1 MFRQSHSQKYFCR
14 QEKDSDMKKVIAF
27 GDSVLKGVIIDK
39 DRSASTNVR
48 YMYLD
53 DNFTSQCGKRL
64 GMDITNYGKF
74 GSTIETGQKILER
87 HIAAVSKSDY
97 TFLEY
102 GGNDSDHN
110 WEEIAESPGA
120 IHKPRTD
127 LMTFSLKYK
136 EIIDEVRR
144 FGSTPLMLSLTPLD
158 SERYF
163 NHFTRCMDAGQK
175 SAVRS
180 WLGGSLDTISS
191 WHEMYN
197 LQVFKLAIAMKVP
210 VIDITTAFL
219 AKKDYRDYLCEDGI
233 HPNED
238 GHRLIA
244 DAICDHLTTVKPER
258 RRLLFSI

>member
-1 MFRQSHSQKYFCR
+1 
-14 QEKDSDMKKVIAF
+14 MKKVIAF
-27 GDSVLKGVIIDK
+27 GDSVLRGVVIDQE
-39 DRSASTNVR
+39 RSMDDNVR
-48 YMYLD
+48 YMFLD

-64 GMDITNYGKF
+64 GMDIANYGKF
-74 GSTIETGQKILER
+74 GSTVETGQKILER
-87 HIAAVSKSDY
+87 HIDAISKSDY

-102 GGNDSDHN
+102 GGNDCDYN
-110 WEEIAESPGA
+110 WEEIAASPDTP
-120 IHKPRTD
+120 HKPRTD

-136 EIIDEVRR
+136 DMIDEVRR
-144 FGSTPLMLSLTPLD
+144 FGSLPVMLSLTPLD

-163 NHFTRCMDAGQK
+163 RHFTRSMDTQQK
-175 SAVRS
+175 NAVKR

-197 LQVFKLAIAMKVP
+197 LQVFKLAIALNVP

-233 HPNED
+233 HPNRD

-244 DAICDHLTTVKPER
+244 DAICDHLSKIKPAGR
-258 RRLLFSI
+258 RYLFSV

>member
-1 MFRQSHSQKYFCR
+1 MRQI
-14 QEKDSDMKKVIAF
+14 IAF
-27 GDSVLKGVIIDK
+27 GDSVLRGVVIDK
-39 DRSASTNVR
+39 ERSVSSKVR
-48 YMYLD
+48 YMYLE

-64 GMDITNYGKF
+64 GMDIANYGKF
-74 GSTIETGQKILER
+74 GSTIETGQKIIEK
-87 HIAAVSKSDY
+87 HIDAISKSDY
-97 TFLEY
+97 TLLEY

-110 WEEIAESPGA
+110 WEEIAASPA
-120 IHKPRTD
+120 SLHKPKTD
-127 LMTFSLKYK
+127 LRTFSLRYK

-163 NHFTRCMDAGQK
+163 RHFTRSMDAIQK
-175 SAVRS
+175 KAVLS
-180 WLGGSLDTISS
+180 WLGGSVDSISS

-210 VIDITTAFL
+210 VIDITSVFL
-219 AKKDYRDYLCEDGI
+219 ARKNYSDYLCGDGI

-244 DAICDHLTTVKPER
+244 DAVCDHLKTVKPAR
-258 RRLLFSI
+258 RRSLFAV